1 MKYYYLIIT
10 KINLQMES
18 SIYYPS
24 KINYTFIKN
33 LYTFLE
39 KEYEIVKQDIIKN
52 INNDIEI
59 KYILDNIIDKIK

>member
-1 MKYYYLIIT
+1 
-10 KINLQMES
+10 MEP

-24 KINYTFIKN
+24 KINHNFIKN
-33 LYTFLE
+33 LYTFME
-39 KEYEIVKQDIIKN
+39 KEYERVKQDIIKN

>member
-1 MKYYYLIIT
+1 
-10 KINLQMES
+10 MEF

-33 LYTFLE
+33 LYTFME

-59 KYILDNIIDKIK
+59 KYILDNIIDKII